1 MENNYVSWYLY
12 ESFILARIFI
22 KNFTQSVLFSL
33 KTLQF
38 SSRLI
43 SQIRMLLFIIAGII
57 VADNSLPVVCF
68 CVKSFVLFNV
78 FIMKVI
84 LALSGRFGV
93 AVINTTKKRGSFKWE
108 L

>member
-1 MENNYVSWYLY
+1 MSWYLC
-12 ESFILARIFI
+12 ESFVLTCIFI
-22 KNFTQSVLFSL
+22 KNFTQRVLFSL

-57 VADNSLPVVCF
+57 VTDNSLLVVCSDI
-68 CVKSFVLFNV
+68 KSFVLFNV
-78 FIMKVI
+78 FIVKVI
-84 LALSGRFGV
+84 FTLSGRFCV
-93 AVINTTKKRGSFKWE
+93 AVINTTKKMK